1 MAQTTA
7 QEPGCRCVMK
17 VPVRRSHRWLMLLVG
32 GQVLFWSL
40 SGLYMVWFDIHYI
53 HGDHFIESPAPLESN
68 ATTRVEFNDIINMYP
83 GASSILL
90 SSERGRLIY
99 QVVDNDQIKR
109 VDSITGNELKP
120 VNPVLAGAIAASQL
134 RKGYPVESVELL
146 SSENHAVGG
155 RGRPLWEVKFE
166 GMFAP
171 VVYVSR
177 YTGNIEY
184 VRHLPWHIFDVFWR
198 IHIMDY
204 QDGEDVANTLLIT
217 ISSLSLLGV
226 FFGIYLL
233 PGSIKN
239 PKRKCL

>member
-1 MAQTTA
+1 
-7 QEPGCRCVMK
+7 MK

-32 GQVLFWSL
+32 GQGLFWSL

-146 SSENHAVGG
+146 SSENH
-155 RGRPLWEVKFE
+155 
-166 GMFAP
+166 
-171 VVYVSR
+171 SR
-177 YTGNIEY
+177 DTGNIEY